1 MIAAA
6 ARAVVAL
13 GLAAS
18 WLLVPHA
25 GPVRAAGSVTLDAH
39 AQLAGH
45 VRPGAWA
52 EVDVLISNDGPSLT
66 GELRVRTQVSGASQ
80 FGVAADLASGAHKEY
95 WLYAQPPLFGSKL
108 SIDFV
113 VGSETVATKDIA
125 IKSHDAYSP
134 IIAVV
139 AEHPEGFLRD
149 VTSAA
154 APNPQFGGP
163 QTTVI
168 TLTPADLPRRV
179 DAWSAIDRL
188 VWQDVDTGKLSPE
201 QLAALQLW
209 VAAGGRLILLGGTIG
224 PSALAALPDAF
235 LPFRPT
241 GTIDVPT
248 ADLTSL
254 LGRLPTGA
262 ASAPALA
269 GTLNRGT
276 VMGRS
281 GNYVYAVQAPWGQGQ
296 VAIIGL
302 NPAETWLTRSTAADT
317 LWHRLLPSATGPT
330 ISPFILVDDSSLLN
344 VLQTLPAV
352 ALPPIETLFLL
363 LFAYIALIG
372 PLNYLVLRRLD
383 KREWAWV
390 TMPALVAIFAVGS
403 YGVGASLKGSD
414 VIVNELSIVRAGQ
427 GTDQG
432 RAQSYIGVYSP
443 SRKTFEVRIANGA
456 LLSSTIYA
464 SQTGQT
470 EQPLDVLIG
479 ESTSRLRN
487 FEVGFGV
494 LRGFRAEAPASAPKI
509 DASLSLKNGRVTGT
523 ITNSS
528 TAALENVAV
537 IFAGTVA
544 VKPALAPGETW
555 TLDVSPDSSTQ
566 FGYQLSERIFG
577 SSFPSDPTEQRK
589 LQNRR
594 SVVDVL
600 SQGGTTIAG
609 TPTDVPLLL
618 GWQAIP
624 ALDVELTGDTPTR
637 VGDSLFL
644 IPLSM
649 TFDAQALFVDPLMLK
664 TIVDSSSA
672 DQAWFDGQGFN
683 LGRGTMTIEARPAG
697 LSGTFATTS
706 LELALTSGGFISMSG
721 TGKPIEPLAAAQ
733 QPNQDDPV
741 GTGVDGGSGNVI
753 PPTNGGGDS
762 SGGGATGAA
771 GGTDGSTP
779 SASEATAPAATPAP
793 EPTVG
798 PMPPGFPG
806 KPEQPCCGEGVWDPL
821 PDLQLFNFS
830 DGKWYEFAHFDMSS
844 SYVIKDAQRYVD
856 TNGRILVRL
865 VNRSNQ
871 GDSKSFQLLARL
883 EGTVQ

>member
-25 GPVRAAGSVTLDAH
+25 GPVRAAGSVTIDAH

-66 GELRVRTQVSGASQ
+66 GELRVRTQVTGASQ
-80 FGVAADLASGAHKEY
+80 FGVAVDLPSGARQEH

-108 SIDFV
+108 SVDFV
-113 VGSETVATKDIA
+113 VGNETVATKDIA

-134 IIAVV
+134 IVAVV

-168 TLTPADLPRRV
+168 TLTPEDLPQRV
-179 DAWSAIDRL
+179 EAWSAIDRL
-188 VWQDVDTGKLSPE
+188 VWQDVDTGRLSPK
-201 QLAALQLW
+201 QLAAMQLW

-224 PSALAALPDAF
+224 PSALAALPDDF

-248 ADLTSL
+248 ADLTSF

-262 ASAPALA
+262 ATAPAFA
-269 GTLNRGT
+269 GTLTQGT
-276 VMGRS
+276 AMGRS
-281 GNYVYAVQAPWGQGQ
+281 GVSVYAAQAPWGQGQ

-317 LWHRLLPSATGPT
+317 LWHRLLPSSTGPT
-330 ISPFILVDDSSLLN
+330 ISPFILVDDSSLLYA
-344 VLQTLPAV
+344 LQNLPSV
-352 ALPPIETLFLL
+352 ALPPIENLFILL
-363 LFAYIALIG
+363 SAYIALIG

-390 TMPALVAIFAVGS
+390 TMPALVVVFAAGS
-403 YGVGASLKGSD
+403 YAMGASLKGSD

-427 GTDQG
+427 GNDLG

-443 SRKTFEVRIANGA
+443 SRKTFDVRIGNGA
-456 LLSSTIYA
+456 LLSNTMSA
-464 SQTGQT
+464 NQTGQT

-479 ESTSRLRN
+479 DTTSRLRN

-494 LRGFRAEAPASAPKI
+494 LRGFRAEAPASAPKL
-509 DASLSLKNGRVTGT
+509 DANLSLKSGRVTGT
-523 ITNSS
+523 VTNNSG
-528 TAALENVAV
+528 APLENVAIV
-537 IFAGTVA
+537 FAGAVA
-544 VKPALAPGETW
+544 VKPALAAGETW
-555 TLDVSPDSSTQ
+555 TVDVSPDSSTQ

-589 LQNRR
+589 LQTRR

-600 SQGGTTIAG
+600 SQFGTVIAG

-618 GWQAIP
+618 GWQATP
-624 ALDVELTGDTPTR
+624 ALDVQLTGDTPTR

-649 TFDAQALFVDPLMLK
+649 TFDAQALFVDPLMVK
-664 TIVDSSSA
+664 TIVDSNA

-683 LGRGTMTIEARPAG
+683 LGRGTMTLEVRPAG

-706 LELALTSGGFISMSG
+706 LELALTNGGFIGMRG
-721 TGKPIEPLAAAQ
+721 TGKVIEPLPTAQ
-733 QPNQDDPV
+733 QPDQDDPI
-741 GTGVDGGSGNVI
+741 GKGVDGGSGNVI
-753 PPTNGGGDS
+753 PPAAGGV
-762 SGGGATGAA
+762 SGGGSTGAA
-771 GGTDGSTP
+771 GGGTDGSVPAAGET
-779 SASEATAPAATPAP
+779 TAPEATPAA
-793 EPTVG
+793 EPTVA
-798 PMPPGFPG
+798 PVQPGFPG
-806 KPEQPCCGEGVWDPL
+806 KPEPVPCCGEGVWDPL

-856 TNGRILVRL
+856 IHGRVLVRL

-871 GDSKSFQLLARL
+871 GDSKNFQLLARL